1 MGLALLSVLSCPC
14 WAVWRPQAL
23 GWARTELL
31 PCCWG
36 SERPLHWPG
45 TQATADRLLCRMGR
59 PLLGGTSLWL
69 RGCPRSPCSSVPRG
83 FPTCRALGV
92 CLGALAQPGL
102 GWSLYGSSCP
112 WATGRTVTSLQ
123 RARSEGRGV
132 AGWSQQGRECWALRL
147 AAQVSLG
154 LLPVQK
160 SMSGRRRTDS
170 QPMVEEGLE
179 GPC

>member
-59 PLLGGTSLWL
+59 PLLGGDL
-69 RGCPRSPCSSVPRG
+69 P
-83 FPTCRALGV
+83 
-92 CLGALAQPGL
+92 LAS
-102 GWSLYGSSCP
+102 W
-112 WATGRTVTSLQ
+112 V
-123 RARSEGRGV
+123 SE
-132 AGWSQQGRECWALRL
+132 
-147 AAQVSLG
+147 VSL
-154 LLPVQK
+154 
-160 SMSGRRRTDS
+160 
-170 QPMVEEGLE
+170 
-179 GPC
+179 